1 MRSARRRHYPLHYYS
16 YVDLTIFVLYDFF
29 LCFTWFLD
37 PLLRP
42 AANPHKKN
50 MKIPFFKK
58 STKKIHKVNKVR
70 TLMIHLYFNYD
81 LWLFSFF
88 YFVYWHKYFSSRQLP
103 SNESQQTTSCWQ
115 LSEFGTISYIC
126 WVTLYYMH
134 FLFVYSF
141 CSWNIPVFVFSV
153 RSCWNIFLCRDQF
166 F

>member
-1 MRSARRRHYPLHYYS
+1 
-16 YVDLTIFVLYDFF
+16 
-29 LCFTWFLD
+29 
-37 PLLRP
+37 
-42 AANPHKKN
+42 
-50 MKIPFFKK
+50 
-58 STKKIHKVNKVR
+58 
-70 TLMIHLYFNYD
+70 MIHLYFNYD

-141 CSWNIPVFVFSV
+141 CSWNILFVLK
-153 RSCWNIFLCRDQF
+153 IFLCSCLVFVRVEIYFCVVINF
-166 F
+166 FKFRWLPFRIKIMKIVAVMNIVAIMKVVAVMNVVADGF

>member
-1 MRSARRRHYPLHYYS
+1 MKSLKSCILTSMQHRIRAWDQPQASLPFTLLFLCRSDNICSIR
-16 YVDLTIFVLYDFF
+16 FF

-50 MKIPFFKK
+50 MKILFLKK

-70 TLMIHLYFNYD
+70 TLLIHLYFNYD

-115 LSEFGTISYIC
+115 LSEFGTIIC
-126 WVTLYYMH
+126 Y
-134 FLFVYSF
+134 FLFPID
-141 CSWNIPVFVFSV
+141 N
-153 RSCWNIFLCRDQF
+153 D
-166 F
+166 